1 VRIGS
6 LVVCLLAAAA
16 AVGCEDRENTDV
28 KAAAAS
34 LLQTDHEFAAA
45 SLEHGAADAFRM
57 YLDDDATM
65 FSNGRNPVRGRESI
79 YEIMKAGDGA
89 YVLEWTPMEAEVARS
104 GELGWTWGEFVVK
117 SKGEAATEPQS
128 WGKYVNV
135 WKKNTAGEWKVIADI
150 GNDSPPPGETNEGPK

>member
-1 VRIGS
+1 MRIGS

-16 AVGCEDRENTDV
+16 AVGCEDRENTEV
-28 KAAAAS
+28 KAAAVS
-34 LLQTDHEFAAA
+34 LLQADREFAAA

-65 FSNGRNPVRGRESI
+65 FSGGRNPVRGRESI

-89 YVLEWTPMEAEVARS
+89 YVLEWTPIEAEVARS

-117 SKGEAATEPQS
+117 ARGEDGTESLS

-135 WKKNTAGEWKVIADI
+135 WKKNAAGEWKVVADI
-150 GNDSPPPGETNEGPK
+150 GNESPPPGDTEEGTK